1 MFPLVLKMHNKKILF
16 VGGGE
21 VAERKINSLLSVSN
35 PPFIKVVAPQ
45 ITTGLKK
52 LCNENKINW
61 NNENFSRKR
70 EFVNFDYIFICTDNK
85 VINEEAA
92 DFFAGFYKEINVC
105 DNKEKSTFFMPA
117 VTKNE
122 KITIA
127 VSTSGN
133 DPAYAKKIKNLIEKK
148 LNR

>member
-1 MFPLVLKMHNKKILF
+1 MFPLMLKMHNKKILF
-16 VGGGE
+16 VGGGK
-21 VAERKINSLLSVSN
+21 VAERKINSLLSVPN

-45 ITTGLKK
+45 ITIGLENLCDKKKISWNKETFSLKK
-52 LCNENKINW
+52 
-61 NNENFSRKR
+61 
-70 EFVNFDYIFICTDNK
+70 EFGDFDYIFICTDK
-85 VINEEAA
+85 KRVNEKAA
-92 DFFAGFYKEINVC
+92 DFFTEFRKEINVC

-122 KITIA
+122 KITVA

-133 DPAYAKKIKNLIEKK
+133 DPAYAKKIKNLIDKT